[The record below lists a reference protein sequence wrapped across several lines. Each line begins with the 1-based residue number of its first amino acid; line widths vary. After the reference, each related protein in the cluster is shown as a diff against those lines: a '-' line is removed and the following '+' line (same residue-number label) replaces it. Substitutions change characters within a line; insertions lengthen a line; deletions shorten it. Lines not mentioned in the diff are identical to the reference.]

1 MSETKTVPVEFI
13 EKIKRE
19 MPPNTVIGN
28 PEWWAKK
35 LYRWAIKAAPA
46 PDDELARLERTL
58 SEWFCDDILEDMQL
72 RGILT
77 SSESW
82 SDVSEYKSGLR
93 IKTMRW
99 MELRGLLERHPDD
112 PNLVRLREKE

>member
-1 MSETKTVPVEFI
+1 MSNETKTVPVEFI

-46 PDDELARLERTL
+46 PDDELAR
-58 SEWFCDDILEDMQL
+58 
-72 RGILT
+72 
-77 SSESW
+77 
-82 SDVSEYKSGLR
+82 K
-93 IKTMRW
+93 
-99 MELRGLLERHPDD
+99 
-112 PNLVRLREKE
+112 